1 MSIQM
6 NDLQIMY
13 NALSIFLFDNFKN
26 IRKDFKKEIK
36 KIYKYKEILNQ
47 DIYNIVNDII
57 NNSTSSKK
65 NKVKNIKTN
74 TKTDIPNGY
83 KLCSQQRTKNRG
95 TCKKICKIYDN
106 GCMYHKTDIVNIDQI
121 PKNINKE
128 EINYIKDDYY
138 LDIKT
143 KNKKENRKKQIY
155 IPTGNNKLSS
165 GSNFENIDKNIE
177 FPTIQQTQT
186 PGQCF
191 KKNNK
196 LYTINIYNKEIIADA
211 PNGIPCYNCNISRYT
226 ISGPC
231 INYNCKTIYRK
242 LP

>member
-36 KIYKYKEILNQ
+36 KMYKYKETLNQ
-47 DIYNIVNDII
+47 DIYNMVNDII

-65 NKVKNIKTN
+65 KKVKNINANIKTN
-74 TKTDIPNGY
+74 IPNGY

-95 TCKKICKIYDN
+95 TCKKICKVDDN
-106 GCMYHKTDIVNIDQI
+106 GCIFHKTDIV
-121 PKNINKE
+121 INKQLNLNSNFKNN
-128 EINYIKDDYY
+128 I
-138 LDIKT
+138 DIKT

-155 IPTGNNKLSS
+155 IPTGINKLSS
-165 GSNFENIDKNIE
+165 GSNSLNIDKNIE
-177 FPTIQQTQT
+177 FPTIQQTRT

-211 PNGIPCYNCNISRYT
+211 PNGIKCYNCNIYRYT

-231 INYNCKTIYRK
+231 VNNNCKTK
-242 LP
+242 KPNSK